1 MLRVAAA
8 TLLLSLLG
16 SPALSAQGGA
26 PQLGRIDFPASGSP
40 EAHREFVTGV
50 LWMHSFE
57 YSRAAAAFQ
66 RAQRLDPD
74 FAMAY
79 WGEAMT
85 HTHPVWNEQDLDAA
99 RAILQRLAAGPET
112 RRGKAATAREQ
123 LYLDAVEAL
132 YGAGGK
138 EVRDTLYSQAMERL
152 VRAHPEDLEAKAF
165 YSLSLIGLS
174 QGVRDTTT
182 YRRAS
187 AWADTVFA
195 ANPEHPGAA
204 HYLIH
209 AWDDPGHAPLG
220 LAAAHAYSGI
230 APDAAHAQH
239 MTTHIFLA
247 MGMWEEVVARNTVAM
262 GLTARI
268 PGHYTSWLHYGLLQQ
283 GRLAE
288 ATAFLEEMR
297 ENMESQRLQRE
308 GVLAWMRL
316 AHVLSTDAW
325 DSGPALWSIDV
336 TGLPATGQA
345 PELYFRGL
353 SGYRLQDRN
362 TLDSARTA
370 LAVTLSLGERP
381 EGDLAAW
388 KKAGADRYLMR
399 FETSNRALF
408 SKIHADFGKRP
419 SDRIAQ
425 LKRMREL
432 GYEIGSGI
440 MAGIPGQTFA
450 DLVNDLETFRTL
462 DLDMIGIGPY
472 LPHPATPLGRDA
484 VGIFAD
490 TTDQVPTGELITLK
504 LVALT
509 RLVCP
514 RANIPSTTALATINK
529 QHGRE
534 LGLQRGAN
542 IVMPNLTPVRYRALY
557 EIYPSKACIDE
568 TAEQCHACLGG
579 RIRSIGR
586 IPGQGPGSAINRNVG
601 ASA

>member
-370 LAVTLSLGERP
+370 LAVLRAELARQEPDSPSLGELDVQLL
-381 EGDLAAW
+381 EL
-388 KKAGADRYLMR
+388 
-399 FETSNRALF
+399 RA
-408 SKIHADFGKRP
+408 H
-419 SDRIAQ
+419 AQ
-425 LKRMREL
+425 LLAGRRTDAVAVLREAAALQERLPVEFGPPAVAQPSHELLGSLLEGTAPAAAVRAYQGALELAPMRSISLGGLARSAKAAGLGAVARQAMEDLEKNGVNADASWRARMR
-432 GYEIGSGI
+432 
-440 MAGIPGQTFA
+440 
-450 DLVNDLETFRTL
+450 
-462 DLDMIGIGPY
+462 
-472 LPHPATPLGRDA
+472 
-484 VGIFAD
+484 
-490 TTDQVPTGELITLK
+490 
-504 LVALT
+504 
-509 RLVCP
+509 
-514 RANIPSTTALATINK
+514 
-529 QHGRE
+529 
-534 LGLQRGAN
+534 LGLG
-542 IVMPNLTPVRYRALY
+542 VRR
-557 EIYPSKACIDE
+557 
-568 TAEQCHACLGG
+568 
-579 RIRSIGR
+579 
-586 IPGQGPGSAINRNVG
+586 PGF
-601 ASA
+601 